1 MKNRVKIIGN
11 YSKLEIYNS
20 ADGVCQISK
29 KPDSVWQIRTNAFLV
44 ALLRIIKARR
54 PSCSVLLRAG
64 SNFIEGIYHLLFGAD
79 EVARRICFIK

>member
-29 KPDSVWQIRTNAFLV
+29 KPRLRVTIRDYGKAKRDLTYKRMWINIAIYV
-44 ALLRIIKARR
+44 AIL
-54 PSCSVLLRAG
+54 
-64 SNFIEGIYHLLFGAD
+64 
-79 EVARRICFIK
+79 